1 MITAAEPYGLG
12 PSGTPTLAAL
22 QAALAFWNAQNPA
35 NQQIPPTLAEYGDQT
50 TSYMALLRD
59 LLHGLVNIVDNRG
72 GDMRVVLRA
81 DRRVRRRLN

>member
-59 LLHGLVNIVDNRG
+59 LLHGLVAIIDDTG
-72 GDMRVVLRA
+72 GEYRPAMRA
-81 DRRVRRRLN
+81 DRRVRRRPN